1 MIHTSTP
8 TGRWVGLLAHAS
20 AGLLF
25 AFAAIPVCRAETL
38 EAGATIVRR
47 LGPGESLAFDLPPSP
62 TTSLRIF
69 VEESGIDVVVSAKIG
84 GRTLRTF
91 DGDIVRHGRHL
102 LAALAPIEPG
112 ASLALSADRIG
123 SPPGDVRI
131 VVTGIDAT
139 SPEPNRAF
147 GLDLVESELAQRIA
161 DPVTAKEVATATM
174 AAELRR
180 GRIDAGDEAG
190 ATRAILA
197 EERALTAQS
206 NRTAAIAALKAG
218 LPLWRRLE
226 DRRGEASALNN
237 IGMQHFRMGD
247 GRLADRPLRDAQ
259 RVIEPVDDDLLKAII
274 QNNICLT
281 QRMRGD
287 GLVALKCFERALEL
301 SESTGDLR
309 RIATAYNN
317 LGGALSQ
324 RGETE
329 RAASAFERAIAIREQ
344 LGESKGNG
352 DPLANLGLERQA
364 QGRFDEAMVLFDRSL
379 STYREA
385 DDLRGQALATRH
397 QGQLHMLLG
406 DFDRAASLMRDAL
419 ALQRRIGRRDDIVHT
434 LIRLGETESLSGRNE
449 SAVAGA
455 EEALSLAA
463 IDGDPRVVAETSLRA
478 ARLYSRAG
486 QTERAFELA
495 ERASAQARTVND
507 RNLDALAALEVSRAA
522 IARGD
527 GTRALAHA
535 QAADRV
541 FAAAGMPL
549 QRADALALAAQAHA
563 QIGKFDEA
571 EHDYARGLDE
581 IERARSYVFDPELR
595 STFLATQSRLFLGQV
610 SLLMQRAESTSDTQ
624 LIAKA
629 FAASERYRAR
639 VLLDRLES
647 APSPS
652 RGDDAYE
659 RQRSDLIARL
669 SALAL
674 ARWGLG
680 DGAESAERRVEIS
693 RTIAQTEDALRL
705 LGART
710 AKTGRRAGALP
721 ADLRAVQDG
730 LPAYTQLVDYLVT
743 ETATYVWIVSKE
755 AFSSHRLPGRDALQ
769 AQVNR
774 TLDAIG
780 IPGRNASE
788 VSSASALEEACRAIW
803 MPIAD
808 RVREER
814 VVIVANE
821 ALAQLPFAALRCKNE
836 GETRYL
842 VERHELNLLPSASL
856 LAIAGHARNASRSRA
871 VKALVV
877 VDPIYSADDSRLSPL
892 ETKAVVAREGTLR
905 GGSLS
910 RLPGGHAEAESIRAR
925 FGADNVVVLEGE
937 HASLSQLRAM
947 RLGDFSILHFATHG
961 LADPNGLSGSGLV
974 LSLYDGAGQR
984 TEGFLS
990 MREIADWRLD
1000 AHLVL
1005 IGACDSAAGINV
1017 AGEGVM
1023 GVAYGMLT
1031 AGVSHVIAPLWAIDD
1046 VAASRLSDRI
1056 YASLSVVTSQSGAAL
1071 RAAQTEMVN
1080 ARRPVRDWAGYVAF
1094 GRPASTCC
1102 ERNRPLATPK

>member
-25 AFAAIPVCRAETL
+25 AFAAIPICRAETL
-38 EAGATIVRR
+38 EAGTTIVRR
-47 LGPGESLAFDLPPSP
+47 LSPGESLAFDLPPSP
-62 TTSLRIF
+62 TTSLRII

-102 LAALAPIEPG
+102 LAALAPIESG
-112 ASLALSADRIG
+112 ASLAISADRIG

-131 VVTGIDAT
+131 VVTGIDAA
-139 SPEPNRAF
+139 SPEQSGAF

-449 SAVAGA
+449 SAVADA

-463 IDGDPRVVAETSLRA
+463 IDGDPRVLAETSLRA

-495 ERASAQARTVND
+495 ERASSQARTVND

-541 FAAAGMPL
+541 FAATGMPL

-610 SLLMQRAESTSDTQ
+610 SLLMQRAETASDSR
-624 LIAKA
+624 LVAKA

-659 RQRSDLIARL
+659 HQRSDLIARL

-705 LGART
+705 LGAR
-710 AKTGRRAGALP
+710 AGEAHVHAGASA

-730 LPAYTQLVDYLVT
+730 LPQRTQLVDYLVT
-743 ETATYVWIVSKE
+743 ESATYVWIVSKE
-755 AFSSHRLPGRDALQ
+755 AFSSHRLPGRVAI
-769 AQVNR
+769 AGQVNR
-774 TLDAIG
+774 TLDALG
-780 IPGRNASE
+780 IPGRNVPD
-788 VSSASALEEACRAIW
+788 VSSAASLEEACRVIW

-814 VVIVANE
+814 VVIVAND
-821 ALAQLPFAALRCKNE
+821 ALAQLPFAALRCENE

-842 VERHELNLLPSASL
+842 VERHELSLLPSASL
-856 LAIAGHARNASRSRA
+856 LAIPEHSRIGTLRPHAA
-871 VKALVV
+871 KALVV
-877 VDPIYSADDSRLSPL
+877 ADPIYSADDSRLSPTD
-892 ETKAVVAREGTLR
+892 TKVAIAREGTMR

-910 RLPGGHAEAESIRAR
+910 RLPGGHAEAESIRNR
-925 FGADNVVVLEGE
+925 FGAENVVVLEGE
-937 HASLSQLRAM
+937 RASLSQLRTM
-947 RLGDFSILHFATHG
+947 RLSDFSILHFATHG
-961 LADPNGLSGSGLV
+961 LADTNGLSGSGLV

-990 MREIADWRLD
+990 MREIAEWRLD
-1000 AHLVL
+1000 ADLVL
-1005 IGACDSAAGINV
+1005 VGACDSAAGVNI

-1031 AGVSHVIAPLWAIDD
+1031 AGARSVIAPLWAVDD
-1046 VAASRLSDRI
+1046 AASSTM
-1056 YASLSVVTSQSGAAL
+1056 SVALYSAIRSSSSPAAAL
-1071 RAAQTEMVN
+1071 RAAQLQTLSRDE
-1080 ARRPVRDWAGYVAF
+1080 RRREPRYWAAYIAIEYPSSSVVR
-1094 GRPASTCC
+1094 
-1102 ERNRPLATPK
+1102 EN